1 MKAKPS
7 IKHPRAG
14 PRGAGFERP
23 KERPNIAFDG
33 GITKAFLDW
42 GSGAGAERH
51 GQLGTGSG
59 ELVFSEILV
68 LHTICSDV
76 NGGPSV
82 RAVSLGIPV
91 PPIGQKLYQWDS

>member
-1 MKAKPS
+1 MERTLLAWPGVLEPEQKGMGSWAQGANGTAGGS
-7 IKHPRAG
+7 IGNLALLCS
-14 PRGAGFERP
+14 A
-23 KERPNIAFDG
+23 
-33 GITKAFLDW
+33 
-42 GSGAGAERH
+42 
-51 GQLGTGSG
+51 G
-59 ELVFSEILV
+59 ELNQVGFSETLV

>member
-23 KERPNIAFDG
+23 KERPNIALYG
-33 GITKAFLDW
+33 GMIKAFLDW

-51 GQLGTGSG
+51 GQLGTGSERHG
-59 ELVFSEILV
+59 RRQHWQF
-68 LHTICSDV
+68 
-76 NGGPSV
+76 
-82 RAVSLGIPV
+82 GIAMLRRRT
-91 PPIGQKLYQWDS
+91 GFL